1 MINEA
6 LRHQKKLKTSQ
17 TKGFCQIRSKEIALK
32 NPYIQVN
39 PLNSYAWI
47 VIDCDYNLPYFKDMP
62 VLPNYI
68 VRNKGNNRGH
78 LYFKISEVHNNGF
91 SSYKAIEYYHA
102 VRYALTLLLNG
113 DIAFTQTLSKN
124 PLATDYWRVEHLHS
138 KEYELSELADYCE
151 LVPRYRLKEI
161 KDAKK
166 RAEIIGRNQTVFDCT
181 RVEVYPLEEPTLEQ
195 IRAIAEQFNQS
206 LDNPLPLQEIKHIAK
221 SIWKYVSKPKTQ
233 EQKEKFREKQK
244 ERNKKSQ
251 EVRKEKA
258 QKRKDQA
265 FILFANKNL
274 KLQDIADRL
283 EVSIQLV
290 KKYKAEFKKVYF
302 TKSGSP
308 SSLKNSGGFGGKQ
321 FSEVDSYLSD
331 TFSLYR
337 ENEETDKIP
346 LCTINRL
353 LE

>member
-6 LRHQKKLKTSQ
+6 LKTQKKVKTSQ
-17 TKGFCQIRSKEIALK
+17 TKGYCQIRNKAIALA

-39 PLNSYAWI
+39 PLNSYEWI
-47 VIDCDYNLPYFKDMP
+47 VIDCDYNVPYYKDLPIQ
-62 VLPNYI
+62 PNYI
-68 VRNKGNNRGH
+68 VRNKANGKAH
-78 LYFKISEVHNNGF
+78 LYFKISSVHNNGF

-113 DIAFTQTLSKN
+113 DIVFTQILSKN

-151 LVPRYRLKEI
+151 LVPRYKLKEI
-161 KDAKK
+161 KEAKE
-166 RAEIIGRNQTVFDCT
+166 RAEIVGRNQTVFDCT

-195 IRAIAEQFNQS
+195 IRVIAEQFNQS
-206 LDNPLPLQEIKHIAK
+206 LDNPLLLQEIKHIAK

-258 QKRKDQA
+258 QKKKDQA

-283 EVSIQLV
+283 ELSLRTV
-290 KKYKAEFKKVYF
+290 KGYKAEFKKVQF

-308 SSLKNSGGFGGKQ
+308 LSLQNLGGFGGKQ
-321 FSEVDSYLSD
+321 FSEIDSYLSD
-331 TFSLYR
+331 TFSLHR
-337 ENEETDKIP
+337 ENEDTEKIP

>member
-6 LRHQKKLKTSQ
+6 LKTQKKLKTSRI
-17 TKGFCQIRSKEIALK
+17 KGYCQIRSKDIALE

-39 PLNSYAWI
+39 PLNSYEWI
-47 VIDCDYNLPYFKDMP
+47 VIDCDYNVPYYKDLP
-62 VLPNYI
+62 VQPNYI
-68 VRNKGNNRGH
+68 VRNKGNGKAH
-78 LYFKISEVHNNGF
+78 LYFKISSVHNNGF

-161 KDAKK
+161 KEAKE
-166 RAEIIGRNQTVFDCT
+166 RAEIVGRNQTVFDCT

-195 IRAIAEQFNQS
+195 IRAIAEKFNQS
-206 LDNPLPLQEIKHIAK
+206 LDNPLPTQEIKHIAK

-233 EQKEKFREKQK
+233 EQKEKFREKQSQ
-244 ERNKKSQ
+244 RGKKSG

-265 FILFANKNL
+265 FILFANKKL
-274 KLQDIADRL
+274 KLQEIADRL
-283 EVSIQLV
+283 ELSLV
-290 KKYKAEFKKVYF
+290 QTKRYKAEFKKVSL

-308 SSLKNSGGFGGKQ
+308 PSLKNSGYFEGRE
-321 FSEVDSYLSD
+321 FSEIDNYLSE
-331 TFSLYR
+331 TFSLYA
-337 ENEETDKIP
+337 EKEDTEKIP
-346 LCTINRL
+346 ICTINRL